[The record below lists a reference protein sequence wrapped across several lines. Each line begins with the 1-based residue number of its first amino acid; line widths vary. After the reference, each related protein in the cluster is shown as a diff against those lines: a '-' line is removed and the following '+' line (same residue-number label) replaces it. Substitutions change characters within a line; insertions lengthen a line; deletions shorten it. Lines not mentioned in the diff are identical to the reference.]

1 MTLNYYENST
11 EHLTEEL
18 HRIDLLLGNQYLRA
32 KHLFENKGEFH
43 GLYISDEDVDAFLKN
58 PRSGPSWVVGTS
70 GKDHSE
76 VELAGQSIREKV
88 QESRR
93 RGIALKLDHLAETFG
108 LTRSDLD
115 LLILCMAAGLDT
127 GYEKVFA
134 YLQDDMT
141 RKKLSAG
148 LAMDILGLTFHGR
161 LKLRDR
167 LADTSPLVSHR
178 LVHVTS
184 DSASPDGP
192 FVSRFLH
199 ADERIVSWLF
209 DGEKVS
215 GFPNVGPDR
224 AFDIVRPIVTFD
236 DLVLPDS
243 LKQQIRT
250 AAENRPINAATVL
263 YFHGPY
269 GTGRKSA
276 VQAVCLNLNRILL
289 VADLERIIRDHAE
302 PRPAFRNVMREARL
316 LNALVCWTGADG
328 LFADDRRPVL
338 GDFMDET
345 ADHGSLGF
353 LIGNLAF
360 EPKNLPEGLAFVPF
374 EFHVPGYGQRIALWD
389 RQLACENTGGAVDPE
404 RLAAAFAF
412 TGGQIRDVV
421 RSAKNH
427 ALKNVSRTVT
437 ETGLRDA
444 CLLQSSRKLATLARQ
459 IRPVYTWDD
468 IVLPEDRLE
477 QLRDIVNHA
486 RYRALVFDTWGFG
499 RKLSHGK
506 GLNILFSGPSGT
518 GKTMAA
524 EIMAGDLGLHLYK
537 IDLARVV
544 SKYIGETEKNL
555 SAIFTEAE
563 TSNAIL
569 FFDEADAIFGRRSE
583 VHDAHDRYANI
594 ETSYLLQKMEEYE
607 GITILATN
615 FKRNMDEAFVRRIQY
630 AVDFPF
636 PEKHHRHD
644 IWRKSW
650 PAELPLSADID
661 FDSLSGRFEL
671 SGGNIRNICLS
682 AAFIAAA
689 DGKTVTMNH
698 LVRATRGEYRKM
710 GKLMMGGDFPELMS
724 RRN

>member
-1 MTLNYYENST
+1 MNLNYYENSMD
-11 EHLTEEL
+11 HLNDEL
-18 HRIDLLLGNQYLRA
+18 RRIDLMLGNQYLRA

-43 GLYISDEDVDAFLKN
+43 GLYISDEDVASFLKN
-58 PRSGPSWVVGTS
+58 PRSGPPWVDGTS
-70 GKDHSE
+70 ETGNSE
-76 VELAGQSIREKV
+76 VELSGQSIREKV

-93 RGIALKLDHLAETFG
+93 RGIALKLDHLAEAFG

-141 RKKLSAG
+141 RRKLSAG

-167 LADTSPLVSHR
+167 LTGTSPLVSHR
-178 LVHVTS
+178 LVHVTPDPS
-184 DSASPDGP
+184 SPDAP

-215 GFPNVGPDR
+215 GFPNVGVDR
-224 AFDIVRPIVTFD
+224 AIDIVRPAVTID
-236 DLVLPDS
+236 DLILPDS

-250 AAENRPINAATVL
+250 AAENRPINEATVF
-263 YFHGPY
+263 YFQGPY

-289 VADLERIIRDHAE
+289 VADLERIIRNHTE

-316 LNALVCWTGADG
+316 LNALVCWTGADN
-328 LFADDRRPVL
+328 LFTDDRRPVL
-338 GDFMDET
+338 EDIMDET
-345 ADHGSLGF
+345 ADHGSLCF
-353 LIGNLAF
+353 WIGHLSF

-374 EFHVPGYGQRIALWD
+374 EFHVPGYEQRIALWR
-389 RQLACENTGGAVDPE
+389 RQMTLENAGEPEGTE
-404 RLAAAFAF
+404 RLSASFAF
-412 TGGQIRDVV
+412 TGGQIRDAV

-427 ALKNVSRTVT
+427 ALKTGTETVT

-444 CLLQSSRKLATLARQ
+444 CLLQSSRKLASLARQ

-506 GLNILFSGPSGT
+506 GLNVLFSGPSGT

-630 AVDFPF
+630 AVDFPL

-650 PAELPLSADID
+650 PTELPLARDID

-710 GKLMMGGDFPELMS
+710 GKLMMGGEFPELMT
-724 RRN
+724 RTA